1 MAVIAPHDEQT
12 QTDRRGSPGLFAVLD
27 AAGDALD
34 ATDPACCSLEDA
46 ALVLQRVTRHERRV
60 LAFKTALAARLAQGG
75 LYTRTGHRSPA
86 EFLAATTG
94 DSVGEAKGLIRLGE
108 ALATQPELA
117 ESFMAG
123 KLSQLRAARVSDA
136 VKVNPAKE
144 AELVGS
150 AESDSEATLF
160 ERCQRA
166 KAEGRSKE
174 AEARHFQKLHDDRR
188 CRTRTDDDGAFC
200 LQAVLAPEVGAEVLA
215 ALEAQT
221 DRQFRK
227 ARTEGRF
234 ETPDAYRAD
243 ALVALLTGRG
253 ILGSKGARE
262 RQWVGLGLAGIGAGV
277 GGAGVG
283 SASAGRRTP
292 DPRATVSV
300 VVDLEALRR
309 GSVGEGERCE
319 IPGVGPV
326 SVEHA
331 RELLGCAVVELLIAK
346 GTDVTTVYSAGRQIP
361 KRVRSALLLR
371 DPRCV
376 VPHCDA
382 RLGLENDHWVTD
394 FAKGGL
400 TALDNLARICRRHH
414 LDRTHRGFELTRS
427 PAGWVWTA
435 PEHPINPKRPK
446 PEAQAEGR
454 GGAGLRLRTPAKH
467 SSTDHRSA
475 SLGSTAGSEPRGR
488 ARDEDRARRL
498 LERGISSAEHGPG
511 WPGPGSSTGPGSS
524 HQARLGQPRA

>member
-1 MAVIAPHDEQT
+1 M
-12 QTDRRGSPGLFAVLD
+12 
-27 AAGDALD
+27 
-34 ATDPACCSLEDA
+34 
-46 ALVLQRVTRHERRV
+46 LQRVTRHERRV

-123 KLSQLRAARVSDA
+123 KLSQRRAARVSDA

-253 ILGSKGARE
+253 ILGSKGD
-262 RQWVGLGLAGIGAGV
+262 GSGSGSGAG
-277 GGAGVG
+277 AGSG

-446 PEAQAEGR
+446 PKRRPKGGAR
-454 GGAGLRLRTPAKH
+454 GGAPPPDAGQALFDRPP
-467 SSTDHRSA
+467 
-475 SLGSTAGSEPRGR
+475 LGKPQL
-488 ARDEDRARRL
+488 DRR
-498 LERGISSAEHGPG
+498 E
-511 WPGPGSSTGPGSS
+511 
-524 HQARLGQPRA
+524 

>member
-1 MAVIAPHDEQT
+1 M
-12 QTDRRGSPGLFAVLD
+12 
-27 AAGDALD
+27 
-34 ATDPACCSLEDA
+34 
-46 ALVLQRVTRHERRV
+46 LQRVTRHERRV
-60 LAFKTALAARLAQGG
+60 LAFKTALAARLAQGS
-75 LYTRTGHRSPA
+75 LYTRAGHRSPA

-94 DSVGEAKGLIRLGE
+94 DSLGEAKGLIRLGE

-123 KLSQLRAARVSDA
+123 KLSQRRAARVSDA

-221 DRQFRK
+221 DRQFKK
-227 ARTEGRF
+227 ARTDGRF

-243 ALVALLTGRG
+243 ALVALVTGRG
-253 ILGSKGARE
+253 FLGSKG
-262 RQWVGLGLAGIGAGV
+262 
-277 GGAGVG
+277 GGSGPAP
-283 SASAGRRTP
+283 GRRPP

-309 GSVGEGERCE
+309 GTVGDGERCE

-326 SVEHA
+326 SIDHA
-331 RELLGCAVVELLIAK
+331 RELLGSAMVELLIAK
-346 GTDVTTVYSAGRQIP
+346 GTDVTTVYSAGRQVP
-361 KRVRSALLLR
+361 RRVRSALLLR

-435 PEHPINPKRPK
+435 PEHPITPKRPRPK
-446 PEAQAEGR
+446 GGPR
-454 GGAGLRLRTPAKH
+454 GGARGGVP
-467 SSTDHRSA
+467 
-475 SLGSTAGSEPRGR
+475 GGPRGGVPGGPRGWGAGRGSAAGRRPSTLRPAAARQATARRQASVRPPGVSPAGAPAR
-488 ARDEDRARRL
+488 ARDEGGSGTCHRTVGISRLAARRAR
-498 LERGISSAEHGPG
+498 PV
-511 WPGPGSSTGPGSS
+511 
-524 HQARLGQPRA
+524 

>member
-1 MAVIAPHDEQT
+1 MAVIAPQSEQT
-12 QTDRRGSPGLFAVLD
+12 QSERAQSERAQSERAQSERAQSERAQSERAQSERAQSEQTDQRGASGPQGLLALLD
-27 AAGDALD
+27 AADAALD
-34 ATDPACCSLEDA
+34 ATDPARCSLADA
-46 ALVLQRVTRHERRV
+46 EVVLRRVTLHERKV
-60 LAFKTALAARLAQGG
+60 LAVKTTLATRLAQGSHH
-75 LYTRTGHRSPA
+75 TRTGYHSPA

-108 ALATQPELA
+108 ALATQPGLA
-117 ESFMAG
+117 ESFRAG
-123 KLSQLRAARVSDA
+123 KLSQRRAARVSDA
-136 VKVNPAKE
+136 VKVNPARE

-221 DRQFRK
+221 DRQFDR
-227 ARTEGRF
+227 ARREGRF

-253 ILGSKGARE
+253 MAGSKGD
-262 RQWVGLGLAGIGAGV
+262 GSGA
-277 GGAGVG
+277 
-283 SASAGRRTP
+283 ASGRRPP

-309 GSVGEGERCE
+309 GSVGDGERCE

-326 SVEHA
+326 RVDHA
-331 RELLGCAVVELLIAK
+331 HQLLGQALVELLIAK
-346 GTDVTTVYSAGRQIP
+346 GTDVTTVYSAGRQVP

-400 TALDNLARICRRHH
+400 TALENLARICRRHH
-414 LDRTHRGFELTRS
+414 LDRTHRGFELTRT
-427 PAGWVWTA
+427 PEGWVWTA
-435 PEHPINPKRPK
+435 PEHPITPKRPRPK
-446 PEAQAEGR
+446 RRPKGGTG
-454 GGAGLRLRTPAKH
+454 GGAKGGAPPPDTGLRLF
-467 SSTDHRSA
+467 
-475 SLGSTAGSEPRGR
+475 
-488 ARDEDRARRL
+488 DRPPDKPQLDRR
-498 LERGISSAEHGPG
+498 E
-511 WPGPGSSTGPGSS
+511 
-524 HQARLGQPRA
+524 